1 MITRSNIVERFNV
14 SCVARL
20 NYLLKYILFTH
31 IYKCVLMMTNVLPGQ
46 FGVFAILILFRSTV
60 QISLIF
66 LKLMITIDEGLSS

>member
-14 SCVARL
+14 SCVAR
-20 NYLLKYILFTH
+20 LKYILFTH